1 LRSRG
6 GLLLIGL
13 IAVSAHAQDARGW
26 LDQMAQA
33 VEKLNYE
40 GTFVHMR
47 DGNAETLHITHR
59 NENGKIGERI
69 ISLGGAGREII
80 REQDQVKCILPD
92 QKTVLLEQR
101 TDVSPLVSALPT
113 YSEDLEPHYEF
124 ALLKG
129 SRVADRNTRLLAI
142 KPKDEYRYGYMLWL
156 DRETAMP
163 LRSQLLDEEGR
174 IVEQLLFTEIR
185 IPDSIPASAIDPTTD
200 VQGFEWLISPLEK
213 PDVEAEVPWRA
224 KDVPGGFKL
233 SAATQALI
241 GGSQYPVD
249 HLIYT
254 DGLASVSV
262 FIEDPKTKSEV
273 TDGYSGS
280 GGTNT
285 FSLRLGGRQITA
297 VGEVPRKTV
306 HSIASSLIAE

>member
-6 GLLLIGL
+6 GLLLTGL
-13 IAVSAHAQDARGW
+13 IAVSAQAQDARGW

-33 VEKLNYE
+33 VEQLNYE

-59 NENGKIGERI
+59 NEQGKIGERI
-69 ISLGGAGREII
+69 ISLGGAGREIV
-80 REQDQVKCILPD
+80 RQQDQVKCILPD

-101 TDVSPLVSALPT
+101 TDVNPLVSALPT

-124 ALLKG
+124 ALLQG

-142 KPKDEYRYGYMLWL
+142 RPKDEYRYGYMLWL
-156 DRETAMP
+156 DRDTAMP
-163 LRSQLLDEEGR
+163 LRSQLLDEEGK

-185 IPDSIPASAIDPTTD
+185 IPESIPASAIEPTTD

-224 KDVPGGFKL
+224 KDVPGGFRL

-273 TDGYSGS
+273 TEGYSGS